1 MVETELLRTEDA
13 AKLLNVHVNTIRS
26 WIEKGKLPTVRVGK
40 NYRIP
45 RRELEALIKQP
56 LNKGPH
62 IIAVANQKGGVAKT
76 TTTLNL
82 AAALASKDCRVL
94 VVDLDPQ
101 GGCAVSLGIDP
112 GSLAKTLYNVLLFD
126 EVKPQDALVPT
137 AAGFDLLPSNIDLAA
152 AEVELKQQM
161 ASEQVLKFNLGFIE
175 KDYDFILLD
184 CPPSLGVLTVSGF
197 NAAHEVLIPMA
208 TEPMAL
214 RGLQMLVR
222 TIEKVRSYLNPDL
235 KILGVLGTRYKP
247 HTLSGQEVMKALEAA
262 TKESGV
268 RLFTTAIKES
278 VRFAESPSAKKP
290 LVLFDPTHDGAKA
303 YYQVAQEIISSYV

>member
-1 MVETELLRTEDA
+1 MVEKELLRTEDA
-13 AKLLNVHVNTIRS
+13 AKLLSVHPNTIRT
-26 WIEKGKLPTVRVGK
+26 WIEQGKLPTVRVGK

-45 RRELEALIKQP
+45 RRELEGKIKALGKTG
-56 LNKGPH
+56 LH
-62 IIAVANQKGGVAKT
+62 ILAIANQKGGVAKT

-82 AAALASKDCRVL
+82 AAAIASEGNRVL

-101 GGCAVSLGIDP
+101 GGCAVMLGIDP
-112 GSLAKTLYNVLLFD
+112 SSLSKTLYNVLLFD
-126 EVKPQDALVPT
+126 DVKAQDAIIPT
-137 AAGFDLLPSNIDLAA
+137 QAGFDLLPSNIDLAA

-161 ASEQVLKFNLGFIE
+161 AAEQVLKHNLGFVE
-175 KDYDFILLD
+175 PAYDYILLD

-214 RGLQMLVR
+214 RGLQMLVT

-235 KILGVLGTRYKP
+235 KILGVLGTKYRP
-247 HTLSGQEVMKALEAA
+247 NTLSGREVMKALEVA

-268 RLFTTAIKES
+268 RLFTTAIKDS

-303 YYQVAQEIISSYV
+303 YHQVATEIIANYA